1 MIYAH
6 NLPKV
11 SWEPVN
17 NSSVMGVTLR
27 NFWKDF
33 RP

>member
-17 NSSVMGVTLR
+17 HSSVIDGSDLEKLLER
-27 NFWKDF
+27 L
-33 RP
+33 